1 MVYDNLFYYLQLAVE
16 REELLR
22 ALRIESSNC
31 SKLKVVS
38 TSCTNVHKMPV
49 PYDIVKPWVL
59 VHQAFD
65 I

>member
-1 MVYDNLFYYLQLAVE
+1 MIDNINSLMSELAVE

-31 SKLKVVS
+31 SKLKVLS
-38 TSCTNVHKMPV
+38 ISCTSVHKMHV
-49 PYDIVKPWVL
+49 PYDIVKTWVL
-59 VHQAFD
+59 VRQAFY